1 MGKKRKSCPSIV
13 GGVGKANDNQDQDGH
28 LNMNHHF
35 SSATPITLLYGSE
48 SSIHTYRI
56 DNDLSCLKKHTRRST
71 IHNVSF
77 LGCRFHDITST
88 FRLLDNKLRPRQ
100 RKLQELTIS
109 RCVPRAGNSEL
120 ICLAS
125 LLNCNSMLRVLDLTG
140 ASFDAKAI
148 HEIRTFFKMN
158 SSLEVLALG
167 ENEYIGDDGVDAITV
182 TLQEGQGKLQVLN
195 MEACG
200 LGHFGSLSIS
210 NYMSSVSAS
219 SLRVLELS
227 HNNLADAGVE
237 KLVESIKINQFSL
250 EYIGLND
257 VGLSDVGTLKLAD
270 MLSTNKSLHT
280 LSLQNNGSITDIGAS
295 SLLKSIYNTSSI
307 STVIESNHTLMD
319 LNLKGCHQISSDILQ
334 FTSLLSKQSDE
345 LQTTNS
351 IVRFKVSNYFKNVG
365 CATALGAL
373 DSFDLMPNI
382 LAFVSRENGLD
393 GLFRTI
399 MSLPTL
405 YSVSS
410 TVEKDPMLREEDF
423 NSFIIECKPASRRK
437 RRYRDVFRELIPRRS
452 YVCLCKGARKFEHV
466 RSKCNTSKYLLESGI
481 IFSVSL

>member
-1 MGKKRKSCPSIV
+1 MRAWTLWVIINLQLHVLSECILSSCV
-13 GGVGKANDNQDQDGH
+13 RV
-28 LNMNHHF
+28 
-35 SSATPITLLYGSE
+35 E
-48 SSIHTYRI
+48 
-56 DNDLSCLKKHTRRST
+56 
-71 IHNVSF
+71 
-77 LGCRFHDITST
+77 
-88 FRLLDNKLRPRQ
+88 PR
-100 RKLQELTIS
+100 
-109 RCVPRAGNSEL
+109 
-120 ICLAS
+120 
-125 LLNCNSMLRVLDLTG
+125 
-140 ASFDAKAI
+140 
-148 HEIRTFFKMN
+148 
-158 SSLEVLALG
+158 
-167 ENEYIGDDGVDAITV
+167 
-182 TLQEGQGKLQVLN
+182 
-195 MEACG
+195 
-200 LGHFGSLSIS
+200 
-210 NYMSSVSAS
+210 
-219 SLRVLELS
+219 
-227 HNNLADAGVE
+227 VE

-452 YVCLCKGARKFEHV
+452 YVCLCKGARKFEYV
-466 RSKCNTSKYLLESGI
+466 CSKCNTSKYLLESGI